1 MRRDSGGKR
10 TPTLKVILAQTKKC
24 SNNLDDLDEAINL
37 VWRQKYKYNMN
48 MVYPFFY
55 YIFYVY
61 KAS

>member
-1 MRRDSGGKR
+1 MDL
-10 TPTLKVILAQTKKC
+10 LKSNHKKYEKTKKG